1 MMVELPVA
9 PVSRACSITAFDQG
23 CSAPKIIE
31 ADVSTSLT
39 VASSNNRGSTEPASC
54 VRNSASTAVWLV
66 EVGEGIDKTIH
77 VWPEID
83 VTTQETVLEAP
94 E

>member
-1 MMVELPVA
+1 MVELPVA

-23 CSAPKIIE
+23 CSAPKIID
-31 ADVSTSLT
+31 ADVSISRA
-39 VASSNNRGSTEPASC
+39 VASSNSLGSTEPASC
-54 VRNSASTAVWLV
+54 VKNSASRADWLG

-77 VWPEID
+77 VRFEID
-83 VTTQETVLEAP
+83 VTAQEAVVEAS